1 MWNEMIIEK
10 TYKFSY
16 KASKDIDEL
25 IELLASDIKDGYTT
39 KELRRLNDTLDIGTI
54 SKPDYEVVMIKKY
67 MVKQ

>member
-1 MWNEMIIEK
+1 MIIEK

-39 KELRRLNDTLDIGTI
+39 KALRRLNDTLDTGTI
-54 SKPDYEVVMIKKY
+54 SKPDYEVVMTKKY

>member
-1 MWNEMIIEK
+1 VIIEK

-25 IELLASDIKDGYTT
+25 IEVLASDVRDGYTT

>member
-1 MWNEMIIEK
+1 MIIEK

-25 IELLASDIKDGYTT
+25 IEVLASDVRDGYTT

>member
-1 MWNEMIIEK
+1 MIIEK

-25 IELLASDIKDGYTT
+25 IEVLASDVRDGYTT
-39 KELRRLNDTLDIGTI
+39 KEFRRLNDTLDIGTI

>member
-25 IELLASDIKDGYTT
+25 IEVLASDVRDGYTT